1 MAYVVCATW
10 TAREGEEDAVLDA
23 IRHLMAESPKEPGIL
38 IYQAQRDPENP
49 AVFFL
54 YEQYTDEG
62 AYQAHLDSD
71 HFKEWGFGHAI
82 PRLAARERKFYETL

>member
-23 IRHLMAESPKEPGIL
+23 IRHLMVESPKEPGIL
-38 IYQAQRDPENP
+38 IYQAQRDRADP

-54 YEQYTDEG
+54 YEQYTDEA

-71 HFKEWGFGHAI
+71 HFKEWGVGDAI